1 MRSFKLTRKKLLFF
15 LFLFCISVVISF
27 SHGISVDA
35 GLTPAEDRWIFRTQF
50 RYLSLGDLANLNR
63 EMEMHMVPVVLAY
76 GLRSNL
82 TLLCRQ
88 PILRRKMTMMGAS
101 DPASGFGDFFLMGKF
116 KLYRRN
122 TESYT
127 LGMAATLGIE
137 APTGSSEFS
146 SRTWD
151 LKPGLYFSWR
161 TGGLGSDV
169 SIAYTLNGVAGE
181 GIDNVI
187 PGNEFA
193 LDWAASYQFSLG
205 GSSRMSIAPVLEASY
220 RDISFN
226 RVDGEDIE
234 NTGRSILFFS
244 PGIKFISTSFVLEAL
259 IQIPVSQKWNGNQ
272 LDRNSTLLFGM
283 RYLF

>member
-1 MRSFKLTRKKLLFF
+1 MRLIKIGIKRLLSFFLLFW
-15 LFLFCISVVISF
+15 LSVMISY

-35 GLTPAEDRWIFRTQF
+35 GLTPAEDRWIFRTQL
-50 RYLSLGDLANLNR
+50 RYLSLGDQANMNQR
-63 EMEMHMVPVVLAY
+63 MEVFMVPVVLAY
-76 GLRSNL
+76 GLKSNL
-82 TLLCRQ
+82 TLLIKQ
-88 PILRRKMTMMGAS
+88 PILRREMSMMGTNNTAN
-101 DPASGFGDFFLMGKF
+101 GFGDFFLMGKF

-137 APTGSSEFS
+137 APTGSSAFS

-161 TGGLGSDV
+161 TGGLGSDISV
-169 SIAYTLNGVAGE
+169 AYTWNGVAGE
-181 GIDNVI
+181 GINNVI

-193 LDWAASYQFSLG
+193 LDWGTSYQFSLG
-205 GSSRMSIAPVLEASY
+205 GSSRVSIAPVLEASY
-220 RDISFN
+220 RDISFD
-226 RVDGEDIE
+226 RTGGVDIE
-234 NTGRSILFFS
+234 NTGRSILFVS

-259 IQIPVSQKWNGNQ
+259 VQIPVSQKLNGNQ
-272 LDRNSTLLFGM
+272 LERNPTLLLGL